1 MGVQE
6 AGKQATVPLF
16 LLPEKKLFHLLQK
29 GIDLS
34 LKLKLFWGGG
44 TGGRGHTTKP
54 TNKKPSPTP
63 QARV

>member
-29 GIDLS
+29 GTNL
-34 LKLKLFWGGG
+34 LFKLKLYFFEKNQ
-44 TGGRGHTTKP
+44 TEQEFEFCLCMTL
-54 TNKKPSPTP
+54 S
-63 QARV
+63 